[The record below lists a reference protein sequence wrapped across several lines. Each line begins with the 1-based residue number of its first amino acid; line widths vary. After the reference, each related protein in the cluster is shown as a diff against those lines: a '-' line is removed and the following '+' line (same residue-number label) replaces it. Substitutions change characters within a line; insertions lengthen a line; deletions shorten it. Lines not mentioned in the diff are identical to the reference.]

1 MKLRLLELRKVKGV
15 LQRDVAKALGVGTST
30 YSYYERNVH
39 CPDAD
44 TLCKIADYFNVSLDE
59 VFGRTSSDIFDDAR
73 IEQFE
78 LLQLYH
84 NMTSEEKS
92 NLIGYARGLI
102 SGRKIKM

>member
-1 MKLRLLELRKVKGV
+1 MKLRLLELRKLKGV

-39 CPDAD
+39 CPDSD

-78 LLQLYH
+78 LLQLYRK
-84 NMTSEEKS
+84 MTSEEKS
-92 NLIGYARGLI
+92 NLVGYARGLI
-102 SGRKIKM
+102 SGRKIKK